1 MMFEIATMTR
11 LSMFNPNVPP
21 NQTFPP
27 NWSSSETP
35 MPWKHHWI
43 FMDTGF
49 FWVVSSCF
57 IHLFDGY
64 IGYIGYI
71 PTSLHRAIGQW
82 WPMRWWVASLGAVL
96 GLNKEEAPWP
106 WEWRQPNSS
115 AVDWWYGVILW
126 YIYIYL
132 DIGILKDFI
141 PKLAILQHFTQENGG
156 SNNRHGGCNITHT
169 NLTNINRDFIKQ
181 EVYRLDCFSP

>member
-1 MMFEIATMTR
+1 
-11 LSMFNPNVPP
+11 
-21 NQTFPP
+21 
-27 NWSSSETP
+27 

-49 FWVVSSCF
+49 FLSGF
-57 IHLFDGY
+57 IMFHPPFWW
-64 IGYIGYI
+64 
-71 PTSLHRAIGQW
+71 LHRLHRLHPHISPSGHWAMVTHEMVGGQ
-82 WPMRWWVASLGAVL
+82 
-96 GLNKEEAPWP
+96 PWCRAGP
-106 WEWRQPNSS
+106 QQRRSTLALRMAATQQLRCWLMIWG
-115 AVDWWYGVILW
+115 DTM
-126 YIYIYL
+126 IYIYF